1 MAESRNKNLIK
12 AISNA
17 LVNGKITTAGVLVPD
32 IVEDTTPQLGGNLDV
47 NGSDIVSTSDANID
61 ILPNGAGKVNLDGNG
76 STGGITVS
84 DGLIEMRTGTGSV
97 ASIDMYCEVNNAH
110 KVTIKPPAHANYS
123 GNVTFQ
129 LPSSNGTNGY
139 VLQTNGSGVTSW
151 VAQTG
156 GDVVDDT
163 SPQLG
168 GNLDLN
174 GNDIQLD
181 GTDAFIDFLPSFE
194 NIRIRNTNSSGSGN
208 FINIESVGAIQLRHW
223 TGSGTENMLIANG
236 DGSVDIY
243 YDNSKKF
250 ETTNTG
256 VQTTGTLSINGAYT
270 FPTTDGNSAQVLTTD
285 GSGSLS
291 FASVGSLA
299 GAGIQNV
306 SDDTSPQLGGN
317 LDLNSNNI
325 TGTGNISTTGTISL
339 TNTTTDDT
347 LLLTT
352 TEDSS
357 TAAPVLTFKRNS
369 GSPADADYIGQLK
382 FKGENDADQEV
393 IYAKIT
399 GKISDVTDTTEDGLI
414 EFALRKAGANNIGA
428 RLTSTELKLIN
439 GTGLEVAGLTYP
451 TADGSADQVLTTNGS
466 GTLSFADAASSAAT
480 PYQYTAT
487 AGQTSFT
494 GSDDNGNT
502 LAYTAGKTLVYQ
514 NGVLLTPVDDYTASS
529 GNSVV
534 LQTGADVND
543 VIIIAALGTATATVN
558 SASTSNVLYE
568 HANSINSAYSIT
580 SGNNAMSAGP
590 ITVESGGSVTV
601 PTGSSWVV
609 V

>member
-32 IVEDTTPQLGGNLDV
+32 IVEDVTPQLGGNLDV
-47 NGSDIVSTSDANID
+47 NGSDIVSTSDGNID

-168 GNLDLN
+168 GDLDVN
-174 GNDIQLD
+174 GNAIVSASN
-181 GTDAFIDFLPSFE
+181 G
-194 NIRIRNTNSSGSGN
+194 NIAITPNGSGSVIIDGLSHPQADGN
-208 FINIESVGAIQLRHW
+208 AGQVL
-223 TGSGTENMLIANG
+223 
-236 DGSVDIY
+236 
-243 YDNSKKF
+243 K
-250 ETTNTG
+250 
-256 VQTTGTLSINGAYT
+256 
-270 FPTTDGNSAQVLTTD
+270 TDGNGQLA
-285 GSGSLS
+285 
-291 FASVGSLA
+291 FASVNSLA

-306 SDDTSPQLGGN
+306 SDDSSPQLGGN
-317 LDLNSNNI
+317 LDVVTHSIVSTSNRDINI
-325 TGTGNISTTGTISL
+325 TPNGAGKV
-339 TNTTTDDT
+339 
-347 LLLTT
+347 
-352 TEDSS
+352 
-357 TAAPVLTFKRNS
+357 VL
-369 GSPADADYIGQLK
+369 
-382 FKGENDADQEV
+382 
-393 IYAKIT
+393 
-399 GKISDVTDTTEDGLI
+399 DGL
-414 EFALRKAGANNIGA
+414 
-428 RLTSTELKLIN
+428 S
-439 GTGLEVAGLTYP
+439 YP

-487 AGQTSFT
+487 AGQTTFS
-494 GSDDNGNT
+494 GSDANGNT
-502 LAYTAGKTLVYQ
+502 LSYDSGKTLVYQ
-514 NGVLLTPVDDYTASS
+514 NGVLLTPVDDYTATS
-529 GNSVV
+529 GSTVI

-543 VIIIAALGTATATVN
+543 VIIIAALGTAQATVN
-558 SASTSNVLYE
+558 SASTTNVLYE
-568 HANSINSAYSIT
+568 HSNSISSAYSIS
-580 SGNNAMSAGP
+580 SGNNALSAGP
-590 ITVESGGSVTV
+590 ITVETGGSVLV

>member
-1 MAESRNKNLIK
+1 MAETRNKNLIK
-12 AISNA
+12 ALSNA

-47 NGSDIVSTSDANID
+47 NGSDIVSTSDGNID

-97 ASIDMYCEVNNAH
+97 ASIDMYCEVSNAH
-110 KVTIKPPAHANYS
+110 KVTLKPPPHADYS

-129 LPSSNGTNGY
+129 LPSSNGTSGY
-139 VLQTNGSGVTSW
+139 VLQTNGSGITSW
-151 VAQTG
+151 V
-156 GDVVDDT
+156 
-163 SPQLG
+163 
-168 GNLDLN
+168 
-174 GNDIQLD
+174 
-181 GTDAFIDFLPSFE
+181 E
-194 NIRIRNTNSSGSGN
+194 TN
-208 FINIESVGAIQLRHW
+208 
-223 TGSGTENMLIANG
+223 
-236 DGSVDIY
+236 
-243 YDNSKKF
+243 
-250 ETTNTG
+250 
-256 VQTTGTLSINGAYT
+256 
-270 FPTTDGNSAQVLTTD
+270 
-285 GSGSLS
+285 
-291 FASVGSLA
+291 LA
-299 GAGIQNV
+299 G
-306 SDDTSPQLGGN
+306 DTSPQLGGN

-357 TAAPVLTFKRNS
+357 TAAPVFTFKRNS
-369 GSPADADYIGQLK
+369 GSPADGDYLGQLK

-393 IYAKIT
+393 VYAKIT

-414 EFALRKAGANNIGA
+414 EFTLRKAGSNNIGA

-466 GTLSFADAASSAAT
+466 GTLSFADAAGSAAT

-487 AGQTSFT
+487 AGQTTFS
-494 GSDDNGNT
+494 GSDANGNT
-502 LAYTAGKTLVYQ
+502 LAYDSGKTLVYQ
-514 NGVLLTPVDDYTASS
+514 NGVLLTPVDDYTATS
-529 GNSVV
+529 GSTVI

-543 VIIIAALGTATATVN
+543 VIIIAALGTAQATVN
-558 SASTSNVLYE
+558 SASTTNVLYE
-568 HANSINSAYSIT
+568 HSNSISSAYSIS
-580 SGNNAMSAGP
+580 SGNNALSAGP
-590 ITVESGGSVTV
+590 ITVETGGSVLV